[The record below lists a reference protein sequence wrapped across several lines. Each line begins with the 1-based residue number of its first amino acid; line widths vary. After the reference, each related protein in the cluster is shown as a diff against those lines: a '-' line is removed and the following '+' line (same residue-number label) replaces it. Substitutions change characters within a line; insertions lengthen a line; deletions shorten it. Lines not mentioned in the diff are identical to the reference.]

1 MSQDK
6 ASRTE
11 KPTGRQLN
19 KARDKGNVSRSADVG
34 HAVSLAVFL
43 LWTSLAGGAF
53 MAALAGGLRSGLVRA
68 AHPATDAALL
78 DALLDSSWQGMA
90 VIGPLVVAIAASA
103 VAAQLLQTGWHL
115 KKPLF
120 SIDLKKVNPLNGLR
134 GFFSLQKF
142 IAALKALLK
151 IAIYGTLAAVVVVPE
166 WHRLLDLGLGTP
178 GDIFRET
185 CGIAFRVLVR
195 ALLISG
201 VIAVADFAINKRIW
215 YRNLYMTKQQIRDE
229 HRENEGDP
237 MIKGRIRSRM
247 REGFRRR
254 MMSAVKT
261 ADVVVTNPT
270 HVAVALKYDRVKMLA
285 PVVVAKGRGFIA
297 LRIKEEAKLHR
308 VPVLEDPPLA
318 RTLEKL
324 CPLGAAVP
332 PALYRAVAEVFAY
345 VFGRRRGPYRIHR
358 EVETTAA
365 PERMTP

>member
-1 MSQDK
+1 VSQDK

-120 SIDLKKVNPLNGLR
+120 SIDLKKVNPLSGLR

-261 ADVVVTNPT
+261 
-270 HVAVALKYDRVKMLA
+270 VALKYDRLKMLA

-365 PERMTP
+365 SEGMTP